1 VVLVFVIWAV
11 SGVAVNELIDDPEQR
26 GTFGDMFGA
35 VNALFS
41 GLAFAGIIYTI
52 MIQRKEL
59 SLQRK
64 ELALQREE
72 VRNATT
78 ELAGQKEQMI
88 IQRFEHTFFN
98 LLSMNS
104 NIVTNLRCSF
114 GEIKSQGTEVFMR
127 LHIQAEEAYGTAC
140 NNDEREAFNSV
151 FKQYNYLLSHYLKS
165 IDAIV
170 DFVHINSILS
180 DEEKKN
186 YISLLT
192 SQLSQYE
199 LLFIFFHGLFSPH
212 PRLDKF
218 CHYNFFA
225 SFDRDMLLSEEMR
238 EQLKIHMQ
246 NYP

>member
-1 VVLVFVIWAV
+1 M
-11 SGVAVNELIDDPEQR
+11 NELIDDPDKR

-35 VNALFS
+35 VNSLFS

-72 VRNATT
+72 IRNATT

-127 LHIQAEEAYGTAC
+127 LHIQAVEAYGTTY

-180 DEEKKN
+180 EEEKKN

-199 LLFIFFHGLFSPH
+199 LLFIFFHGLLNPH
-212 PRLDKF
+212 PRLDKYS
-218 CHYNFFA
+218 HYNFFA
-225 SFDRDMLLSEEMR
+225 NFDTEFFLSEAMKEAFAT
-238 EQLKIHMQ
+238 HT
-246 NYP
+246 